1 MRVGFWRLDPW
12 HNKGQSQEKFLDCA
26 DGATS
31 LSDGQVSVATQ
42 NQAECKQAAR
52 KQASARG
59 RTPATVCRSFSSTT
73 ESFLLLL
80 LLQPHQNVS
89 ETQRKQ
95 VSSLVIRSLT
105 LLLSPSSPQTT
116 PAPHPQEI
124 LHICSHHRLLSSSAA
139 LCFCEGRLVLQ
150 QQGSVAIGQQVEL
163 SSKQHPL
170 SNPSPH
176 PSPN

>member
-31 LSDGQVSVATQ
+31 LSGEQVLVAAQ

-59 RTPATVCRSFSSTT
+59 RTSTTVCRSFSSTT

-80 LLQPHQNVS
+80 LLLPHQNVS
-89 ETQRKQ
+89 GIQRKQ

-105 LLLSPSSPQTT
+105 LLLSLSP
-116 PAPHPQEI
+116 PA
-124 LHICSHHRLLSSSAA
+124 SHHRPLPARNSALLLTSSAA
-139 LCFCEGRLVLQ
+139 LLIGGFVFPWGRP
-150 QQGSVAIGQQVEL
+150 GSE
-163 SSKQHPL
+163 
-170 SNPSPH
+170 
-176 PSPN
+176 